1 MFSLTKKPSIKKINN
16 MTQRQQFIN
25 EAEVHERLQL
35 VDVVTKQ

>member
-1 MFSLTKKPSIKKINN
+1 MFSLTKKPSIKNNN